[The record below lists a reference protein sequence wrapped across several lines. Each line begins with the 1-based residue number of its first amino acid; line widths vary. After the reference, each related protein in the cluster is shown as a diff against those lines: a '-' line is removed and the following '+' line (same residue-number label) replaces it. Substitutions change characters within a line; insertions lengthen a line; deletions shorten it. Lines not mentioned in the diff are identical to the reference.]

1 MTAAIAVRAPLA
13 PCLAVGAA
21 VLVAGLALVGV
32 GGLGWVTGLAC
43 GAVLAWQVHRGVVLA
58 GRRVLL
64 PADLITLFRAN
75 LACIVAALA
84 AEVLAGE
91 PRSLL
96 LAAIAAVALALDSV
110 DGRVARRTAT
120 ATRFGGRFD
129 GEADAFLILVLSV
142 AAAPWAGWWVLSA
155 GLVRYVFGAVGWL
168 VPWLRADLPFRYW
181 RKVVTAVTGIAL
193 TLTASGLG
201 PRPVAVGSAL
211 VAVALLVESFGRD
224 VVWLWRHRCGP
235 RRDDGPRSGP
245 DEPTASIRTDG
256 LAGSAR
262 ADDPARTD
270 DPARSDGRDRIDGL
284 AGPARTDDLVG
295 PDRADGPDITTGSD
309 HDRGSRRWAMRLAVA
324 ALLALVWGG
333 LLIPVLPGEVV
344 APAPLR
350 LPGEAIA
357 TVAILLLLPAAAR
370 RVAAPLLGLL
380 IGIVLL
386 VKVVDIAVYAVLDR
400 PLDLIT
406 AGSTIRS
413 ALSFVYDSSGAGA
426 VAGAVAGALALAGVA
441 LVGVPWALARGAR
454 AATAHRRGALAAV
467 SLAGAAWGIAFALGL
482 QAGDAPIAA
491 AESGPYAASRVNDTI
506 TAISDFVAFGRALE
520 DDTFG
525 APGAADLAHLRDLD
539 VFVVFVESYGRV
551 ALEGEGSDTIRAVLD
566 AHGARLADAGF
577 TARSTYL
584 TSPTFGGYSWFAHST
599 LQSGLLIDSQ
609 SRYNRL
615 LKSSRTTLIS
625 AFAEAGWRTVALLPA
640 TRGDW
645 PEGRAFYGFDAV
657 YGRSGLGYAG
667 PSFGFSE
674 MPDQFALAAF
684 ERLELDRPGRPPM
697 MAEIGLTSSHAPWA
711 PLPQTVAPSAVGDG
725 SVFTDIHARA
735 STPAQVWSD
744 FADIRAAYR
753 TSIAYSLENLLSF
766 IERRDDRGLVVVLLG
781 DHQPPRVVSGAGGDH
796 DVPVSILASDPAVI
810 RAIEEWG
817 WTPGL
822 IPDAATTA
830 EPMASFRDRF
840 FTAFSTPAPPAR
852 GTAP

>member
-1 MTAAIAVRAPLA
+1 MTAVAAARVPLL
-13 PCLAVGAA
+13 PCLGGGAA

-32 GGLGWVTGLAC
+32 GVLGWVTGLTC
-43 GAVLAWQVHRGVVLA
+43 GAALAWQVHRGVVLA

-75 LACIVAALA
+75 LACVVAALA

-96 LAAIAAVALALDSV
+96 LATIAAVALALDAV

-142 AAAPWAGWWVLSA
+142 AAAPLAGWWVISA
-155 GLVRYVFGAVGWL
+155 GLVRYVFGAAGWL

-181 RKVVTAVTGIAL
+181 RKVVTAMTGIAL
-193 TLTASGLG
+193 TLAASGLG
-201 PRPVAVGSAL
+201 PRPVAVASAL
-211 VAVALLVESFGRD
+211 VAVALLAESFGRD
-224 VVWLWRHRCGP
+224 VVWLWRHRRGP
-235 RRDDGPRSGP
+235 RGQDRSGP
-245 DEPTASIRTDG
+245 DEPAASARTGG
-256 LAGSAR
+256 LAGPAR

-270 DPARSDGRDRIDGL
+270 GL
-284 AGPARTDDLVG
+284 TG
-295 PDRADGPDITTGSD
+295 PDRADGPDSTTGSD
-309 HDRGSRRWAMRLAVA
+309 QGRGPRRWGMRLVVA

-350 LPGEAIA
+350 LPGEAIV

-386 VKVVDIAVYAVLDR
+386 VKIVDIAVYAVLDR

-406 AGSTIRS
+406 AGSTIGS
-413 ALSFVYDSSGAGA
+413 ALSFVYDSSGAWA

-441 LVGVPWALARGAR
+441 LVGVPWALACGAR
-454 AATAHRRGALAAV
+454 AAAAHRKGVLAVV

-482 QAGDAPIAA
+482 QAGGAPIAA
-491 AESGPYAASRVNDTI
+491 AESAPYAASRVNDTI
-506 TAISDFVAFGRALE
+506 TAIGDSAAFGRALE

-525 APGAADLAHLRDLD
+525 PPGAADLAHLRDLD

-551 ALEGEGSDTIRAVLD
+551 ALEGEGSDTVRAVLD
-566 AHGARLADAGF
+566 VHGARLADAGMV
-577 TARSTYL
+577 ARSAYL

-615 LKSSRTTLIS
+615 LESSRTTLTS

-657 YGRSGLGYAG
+657 YGRGGLGYAG

-684 ERLELDRPGRPPM
+684 ERLELDRPGRPPL

-735 STPAQVWSD
+735 PTPAQVWSD

-766 IERRDDRGLVVVLLG
+766 VERRGDRGLVVVLLG

-810 RAIEEWG
+810 RTIEEWG

-822 IPDAATTA
+822 VPDAATTA

-840 FTAFSTPAPPAR
+840 FTAFSTPYPPAR
-852 GTAP
+852 EPAP